1 MLSFNQS
8 DLKALSDRLKTM
20 ADKTGKAAARKAAG
34 KAMLPVRQDAKANAP
49 YDAEGDNVHIR
60 SEVAM
65 RGRWRG
71 STLVLRVGV
80 RGGAK
85 KNPDSP
91 YWFRFQEFGT
101 KKMPA
106 RSFLTPALE
115 SNQQAVLDT
124 LITELKKG
132 LGL

>member
-1 MLSFNQS
+1 MLTFDKNELQ
-8 DLKALSDRLKTM
+8 ALSDRLKTM

-49 YDAEGDNVHIR
+49 YDPADDGKHIR
-60 SEVAM
+60 TDVAM

-71 STLVLRVGV
+71 DTLVLRVGV
-80 RGGAK
+80 KGGAK

-91 YWFRFQEFGT
+91 FYWRFPEFGS
-101 KKMPA
+101 KHMPA
-106 RSFLTPALE
+106 KSFLAPALE
-115 SNQQAVLDT
+115 SNQQEVLDT
-124 LITELKKG
+124 LAAELKKG